1 MNNPFDVLIA
11 GAGHG
16 GATAAATLRQ
26 SGFAGS
32 IGLVGAEP
40 DLPYER
46 PPLSKTYLK
55 GATSFE
61 NMLLRPAGFWAENK
75 VALHQGTTIA
85 AIDPAQRR
93 AATADGQIFAYGTLI
108 WAAGGTP
115 RRLGCEGD
123 ALAGVHAIRTRA
135 DVDRLA
141 LELPGAEKIVVVG
154 GGYIGLE
161 AAAALTALGKQ
172 VTVLEAQDRVL
183 ARVAGETLSRF
194 YEAEHRRHGVTIRLG
209 AKVRAIRGQ
218 AGRATGLELE
228 DGAVL
233 PADMVIVGIGIV
245 PEIQV
250 LQAAGAVCGNGV
262 HIDAFCATS
271 LSHVYAIGDCAA
283 QENQFAGG
291 ARIRLESV
299 QNATD
304 QGRAVGRSIAGQP
317 ERYAALPWFWSDQFD
332 LRLQTAG
339 LSHGHD
345 AAITRGDPATRSF
358 SVIYLRAGR
367 VIALDCVN
375 AARDFVPGR
384 MLIQTCATPPASA
397 LADTEVPLKSLL

>member
-1 MNNPFDVLIA
+1 MNNPFDVVIA

-40 DLPYER
+40 DPPYER

-61 NMLLRPAGFWAENK
+61 NMLLRPAGFWAENN
-75 VALHQGTTIA
+75 VALHLGTTLT
-85 AIDPAQRR
+85 AIDAAQRR
-93 AATADGQIFAYGTLI
+93 ATTADGRIFAYGTLI
-108 WAAGGTP
+108 WAAGGSP
-115 RRLGCEGD
+115 RRLGCDGD
-123 ALAGVHAIRTRA
+123 GLAGVHAIRTRA

-141 LELPGAEKIVVVG
+141 LDLAGAEKIVVVG

-183 ARVAGETLSRF
+183 ARVAGHTLSRF
-194 YEAEHRRHGVTIRLG
+194 YEAEHRSHGVTIRLG
-209 AKVRAIRGQ
+209 AAVRAIRGQ
-218 AGRATGLELE
+218 AGRASSVELA
-228 DGAVL
+228 DGSVL
-233 PADMVIVGIGIV
+233 PADVLIVGIGIV

-250 LQAAGAVCGNGV
+250 LQAAGAACGNGV

-271 LSHVYAIGDCAA
+271 LPHIYAIGDCAA
-283 QENQFAGG
+283 QENHFAGG

-304 QGRAVGRSIAGQP
+304 QGRAVARNIAGRP

-345 AAITRGDPATRSF
+345 EAITRGDPATSSF
-358 SVIYLRAGR
+358 SIIYLRAGK

-384 MLIQTCATPPASA
+384 MLVQKSATPPPAA
-397 LADTEVPLKSLL
+397 LANPDIPLKSFL

>member
-55 GATSFE
+55 SAISFE
-61 NMLLRPAGFWAENK
+61 NMLLRPAGFWAENN
-75 VALHQGTTIA
+75 VALHLGTTLT
-85 AIDPAQRR
+85 AIDAAQRR
-93 AATADGQIFAYGTLI
+93 AATADGRIFAYGTLI

-115 RRLGCEGD
+115 RRLGCPGD

-135 DVDRLA
+135 DVDRLLLA
-141 LELPGAEKIVVVG
+141 LPGAEKIVVVG
-154 GGYIGLE
+154 GGFIGLE

-172 VTVLEAQDRVL
+172 VTVLETQDRVL
-183 ARVAGETLSRF
+183 ARVAGHTLSRF
-194 YEAEHRRHGVTIRLG
+194 YEAEHRNHGVVIRLG
-209 AKVRAIRGQ
+209 AAVRAIRGQ
-218 AGRATGLELE
+218 AGRASSVELE
-228 DGAVL
+228 DGSVL
-233 PADMVIVGIGIV
+233 PADVLIVGIGIV

-250 LQAAGAVCGNGV
+250 LQAAGAACGNGV

-271 LSHVYAIGDCAA
+271 LPHIYAIGDCAA
-283 QENQFAGG
+283 QENHFAGG

-304 QGRAVGRSIAGQP
+304 QGRAVARTIAGQP
-317 ERYAALPWFWSDQFD
+317 ERYGALPWFWSDQFD

-345 AAITRGDPATRSF
+345 TAITRGDPTTRSF
-358 SVIYLRAGR
+358 SVIYLRAGK

-375 AARDFVPGR
+375 AARDFVSGR
-384 MLIQTCATPPASA
+384 MLIQKSATPPPAA
-397 LADTEVPLKSLL
+397 LANPEIPLKSFQ

>member
-1 MNNPFDVLIA
+1 MNNPFDVVIA

-40 DLPYER
+40 DPPYER

-61 NMLLRPAGFWAENK
+61 NMLLRPAGFWAENN
-75 VALHQGTTIA
+75 VALHLGTTLT
-85 AIDPAQRR
+85 AIDAAQRR
-93 AATADGQIFAYGTLI
+93 ATTADGRIFAYGTLI
-108 WAAGGTP
+108 WAAGGSP
-115 RRLGCEGD
+115 RRLGCDGD
-123 ALAGVHAIRTRA
+123 GLAGVHAIRTRA

-141 LELPGAEKIVVVG
+141 LDLAGAEKIVVVG

-183 ARVAGETLSRF
+183 ARVAGHTLSRF
-194 YEAEHRRHGVTIRLG
+194 YEAEHRSHGVTIRLG
-209 AKVRAIRGQ
+209 AAVRAIRGQ
-218 AGRATGLELE
+218 AGRASSVELA
-228 DGAVL
+228 DGSVL
-233 PADMVIVGIGIV
+233 PADVLIVGIGIV

-250 LQAAGAVCGNGV
+250 LQAAGAACGNGV
-262 HIDAFCATS
+262 YIDAFCATS
-271 LSHVYAIGDCAA
+271 LPHIYAIGDCAA
-283 QENQFAGG
+283 QENHFAGG

-304 QGRAVGRSIAGQP
+304 QGRAVARNIAGRP

-345 AAITRGDPATRSF
+345 EAITRGDPATSSF
-358 SVIYLRAGR
+358 SIIYLRAGK

-384 MLIQTCATPPASA
+384 MLVQKSATPPPAA
-397 LADTEVPLKSLL
+397 LANPDIPLKSFL